1 MKKEMEADL
10 KKKNEEQKKKEE
22 VTKTEI
28 KKE

>member
-22 VTKTEI
+22 VAKTEI